1 MRWQSL
7 YVILYSWN
15 TIVQVQSLCQ
25 KHIHFVL
32 KHMYK
37 CMSNMRDTELYKQGL
52 CHVFVYIANIHLL
65 ELLTVSFKA
74 HFVLFLKGFFYEHN
88 LTILYLSIVIF
99 CLKYRIPFTIHK
111 F

>member
-1 MRWQSL
+1 
-7 YVILYSWN
+7 
-15 TIVQVQSLCQ
+15 
-25 KHIHFVL
+25 
-32 KHMYK
+32 
-37 CMSNMRDTELYKQGL
+37 MRDTELYKQGL

-74 HFVLFLKGFFYEHN
+74 HFVLFLKVFFYEHN

-99 CLKYRIPFTIHK
+99 CLKYRIPFTIRK

>member
-1 MRWQSL
+1 
-7 YVILYSWN
+7 
-15 TIVQVQSLCQ
+15 
-25 KHIHFVL
+25 
-32 KHMYK
+32 
-37 CMSNMRDTELYKQGL
+37 MRDTEAQFFIIQAR
-52 CHVFVYIANIHLL
+52 FVPCIANIHLL